1 MRISTEMTTN
11 SRLAYRSEVL
21 TVEIIASAELELN
34 LNSMNTLTANGFFV
48 QKIDK
53 THSRC
58 YTTILTT
65 IVDSAV
71 ESSSLP

>member
-34 LNSMNTLTANGFFV
+34 LNSRNTLTANGFLCA
-48 QKIDK
+48 K
-53 THSRC
+53 T
-58 YTTILTT
+58 
-65 IVDSAV
+65 
-71 ESSSLP
+71 